1 MPAIWKGSISFG
13 LVNVPVELRAA
24 VNADHISFRL
34 LHAEDNTPVKY
45 DRVREDDG
53 ESVEWGEVVKGY
65 EYAKGKFVVLT
76 KEDFKAAAV
85 EQSQTIDILDFVP
98 EEEIEPRYFDTP
110 YFLVAG
116 KGGDKTYALLREAIR
131 ETKMIGIGK
140 IIMRQSQHL
149 AGLRV
154 EGNALVLSLM
164 RFANEIVPTTEYNFP
179 AAKEVRPAELKMAV
193 QLVKSLSGAFE
204 PEKYTDEYRE
214 NLMRI
219 IKAKSKGKKID
230 LEAPVVEK
238 GRGKVLD
245 LMERLQQSLA
255 QRKSGATSKKPVRL
269 THKATKQ
276 AAKQA
281 TKQATTTKTA
291 KASAKATGAR
301 RTRRAS

>member
-85 EQSQTIDILDFVP
+85 EQSQTIEILDFVP
-98 EEEIEPRYFDTP
+98 EEEIDPRYFDTP

-131 ETKMIGIGK
+131 ETNMIGIGK
-140 IIMRQSQHL
+140 IILRQSQHL

-154 EGNALVLSLM
+154 EGNALVLELM
-164 RFANEIVPTTEYNFP
+164 RFANDIVPTTEYTFP
-179 AAKEVRPAELKMAV
+179 GAKEVRPAELKMAV

-219 IKAKSKGKKID
+219 IQAKSKGKKID
-230 LEAPVVEK
+230 LEPPTIEK

-255 QRKSGATSKKPVRL
+255 QRKSGKSTKPAARTTTDAPRKVAKK
-269 THKATKQ
+269 TTK
-276 AAKQA
+276 
-281 TKQATTTKTA
+281 TTTKKTA
-291 KASAKATGAR
+291 RAPSNN
-301 RTRRAS
+301 RRARAS